1 MNKKLLRKSLVPITI
16 RISYGDLRSL
26 LKAHPEISTQSEL
39 IRKLL
44 EEELERIK
52 SWKTHKEIAGTL
64 TSEDIE

>member
-1 MNKKLLRKSLVPITI
+1 MPITV

-26 LKAHPEISTQSEL
+26 LKAHPETSTQSEL

-52 SWKTHKEIAGTL
+52 SWRVHSEVAGTL
-64 TSEDIE
+64 TSEDIK